1 MEEKNY
7 AHFICRV
14 ELPIDSVSDGAPT
27 GAPIVAEASV
37 KGGKKKE
44 AVVQCA
50 LEACRLLDRHGMLRQ
65 SKHGTLLV
73 LNYFFNVF
81 FPLYCFLHTFYSH
94 VWCNS

>member
-14 ELPIDSVSDGAPT
+14 ELPIDSVS

-81 FPLYCFLHTFYSH
+81 FPLYCFLPTFYFH
-94 VWCNS
+94 FWCNS

>member
-14 ELPIDSVSDGAPT
+14 ELPIDSVS

-73 LNYFFNVF
+73 FN
-81 FPLYCFLHTFYSH
+81 
-94 VWCNS
+94 

>member
-14 ELPIDSVSDGAPT
+14 ELPIDSVSD

-73 LNYFFNVF
+73 FNLLFNVF
-81 FPLYCFLHTFYSH
+81 FPLYCFLHTFYFH
-94 VWCNS
+94 FWCNS

>member
-14 ELPIDSVSDGAPT
+14 ELPIDSVS

-50 LEACRLLDRHGMLRQ
+50 LEACRLLDRHGIIRQ

-73 LNYFFNVF
+73 FNYFFKF
-81 FPLYCFLHTFYSH
+81 FFITYKFECSVTNYS
-94 VWCNS
+94 VNT

>member
-1 MEEKNY
+1 VEEKNY

-14 ELPIDSVSDGAPT
+14 ELPIDSAS

-65 SKHGTLLV
+65 SKHGT
-73 LNYFFNVF
+73 FFC
-81 FPLYCFLHTFYSH
+81 LK
-94 VWCNS
+94 